1 MLNFPALSTTDR
13 ILSLIGLGVPV
24 AAGVSGGKDSDV
36 MAREVQQ
43 YLRSLGHTGEL
54 ILIHSDLGRIE
65 HRDSLPACQRLADRL
80 GLELV
85 VVRREKGDMV
95 DRWLQRWH
103 DNLERYSILKC
114 VKLILPWS
122 TPNMRFCTSE
132 MKTAIICRYLVERF
146 KSSVILSA
154 TGLRRQESPKRA
166 KAEVCSVQSKL
177 EHKTFGTSG
186 YNWNPILPWTLE
198 DVFAYHEYYNIPLHE
213 AYTTFN
219 LSRVSCSYC
228 ILSSHADLIAS
239 ATDVRNHDVYRELVD
254 IEIDTAFS
262 FQSDTW
268 LGDVAP
274 HLLSTEQQH
283 GLITAKRI
291 AAQRERIE
299 SAIPPHLEYVR
310 GWPTVMPTRHE
321 AVILSE
327 VRNAIADLY
336 GLSISYADPDAI
348 LARYEELMADRAKKG
363 ILIKTSRILP
373 VQQALW
379 EVGL

>member
-1 MLNFPALSTTDR
+1 MKTFPAIETTPTIDT
-13 ILSLIGLGVPV
+13 LIASGAPIAGGL
-24 AAGVSGGKDSDV
+24 SGGKDSSL
-36 MAREVQQ
+36 MAWWLKKYLEEVG
-43 YLRSLGHTGEL
+43 YTGKY
-54 ILIHSDLGRIE
+54 IFVHADLGRIE
-65 HRDSLPACQRLADRL
+65 HTDSLPSCQRIADLL
-80 GLELV
+80 GVELV

-95 DRWLQRWH
+95 DRWLQRWN
-103 DNLERYSILKC
+103 DNVERYCNLKC

-122 TPNMRFCTSE
+122 TANMRFCTSE

-146 KSSVILSA
+146 KSSFILSA
-154 TGLRRQESPKRA
+154 TGIRRQESPKRA

-198 DVFAYHEYYNIPLHE
+198 NVLEYHRVQNIPLHE

-239 ATDVRNHDVYRELVD
+239 AIDVRNHDVYRELVD

-283 GLITAKRI
+283 GLTRAKRT

-299 SAIPPHLEYVR
+299 RVIPPHLEYVR

-336 GLSISYADPDAI
+336 GLSISCADPDAI
-348 LARYEELMADRAKKG
+348 LERYAELMAQKAKKG
-363 ILIKTSRILP
+363 IVIKPSRILP
-373 VQQALW
+373 VQQGLW
-379 EVGL
+379 EVAR